1 MKRLSLSINKHV
13 RNCNFGARE
22 RNFREAERDI
32 SEDNYIIK
40 QESVFLPRDDNRL
53 IVAPRKFN
61 ILKTNIGPRSEA
73 SNDHLTCC
81 F

>member
-1 MKRLSLSINKHV
+1 MHV
-13 RNCNFGARE
+13 CNCIVGARE
-22 RNFREAERDI
+22 RNFRVVEHDI
-32 SEDNYIIK
+32 SADNYTIK

-53 IVAPRKFN
+53 IVAPHKFN

-73 SNDHLTCC
+73 SNDHLTGC